1 MSEILKLNEIS
12 PLVNGIFKDK
22 YAMVAESANPEAII
36 LRSFKMHGYALPE
49 TVKCIGRAGAGT
61 NNIPCDEY
69 ANKGVVV
76 FNTPGANANAVKEL
90 VLTGLLLTSRG
101 VAEGI
106 AWANGLTDGEKT
118 VAEQVEKGKKNFGGN
133 EIEGKTLGVFGL
145 GAIGRKVAASA
156 KALGMKVVGYD
167 PYFSGECEA
176 EVVDTA
182 DKLYALSDYITF
194 HVPLTDGTRGMVN
207 EKTIATMKDGVKILN
222 FSRGEVVDN
231 KAILTAIESGKVAK
245 YINDFPVAEL
255 LNKKNVICIPH
266 LGASTEEAED
276 NCAVMVANQIVDFVE
291 NGNITN
297 SVNFPAVNLS
307 GSYAKKILV
316 LFDAEK
322 TSAEDLLKQVE
333 AKASA
338 SGVKKGKGALLVGLD
353 SDAEIKADGVLKV
366 YKF

>member
-22 YAMVAESANPEAII
+22 YQMVTESANPEAVI
-36 LRSFKMHGYALPE
+36 LRSFKMHGYDLPAS
-49 TVKCIGRAGAGT
+49 VKCIGRAGAGT

-90 VLTGLLLTSRG
+90 VLTGLLLTSRA

-118 VAEQVEKGKKNFGGN
+118 VAEQVEKGKKAFGGN

-145 GAIGRKVAASA
+145 GAIGRKVATSA

-167 PYFSGECEA
+167 PYFSGECDA
-176 EVVDTA
+176 EIVDTA

-231 KAILTAIESGKVAK
+231 KAILSAIESGKVAK

-276 NCAVMVANQIVDFVE
+276 NCAVMVANQMVDFIE

-297 SVNFPAVNLS
+297 SVNYPAVNLS
-307 GSYAKKILV
+307 GNYAKKVLV

-322 TSAEDLLKQVE
+322 VTSDELLKGVE
-333 AKASA
+333 TLAVAT
-338 SGVKKGKGALLVGLD
+338 GVKKGKGALLVALD
-353 SDAEIKADGVLKV
+353 KDADFNADGVLKV